1 MYLIKL
7 FNGEDI
13 VCNIK
18 PTTSKE
24 HTTIQNPMK
33 MNTHPAIT
41 DTGIM
46 ETLSL
51 SSWLHPYTEES
62 NIKIKKSAI
71 ITVAPASP
79 GLITFYNRQL
89 KRFLKERPELAR
101 REWEVRER
109 EHRPNINAPRSEH
122 YDELLDQLMELGDY
136 PPNKKKLH

>member
-71 ITVAPASP
+71 VTVAPASP
-79 GLITFYNRQL
+79 GLVTFYNRDSHPE
-89 KRFLKERPELAR
+89 KRITSIFYFSL
-101 REWEVRER
+101 
-109 EHRPNINAPRSEH
+109 S
-122 YDELLDQLMELGDY
+122 LLLYLHIDQEMK
-136 PPNKKKLH
+136 P